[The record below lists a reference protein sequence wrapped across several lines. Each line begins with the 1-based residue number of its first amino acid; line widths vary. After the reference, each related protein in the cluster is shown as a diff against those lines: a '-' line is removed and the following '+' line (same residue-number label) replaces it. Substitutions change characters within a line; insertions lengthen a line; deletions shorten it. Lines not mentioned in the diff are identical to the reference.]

1 MVQTAEKRLVWFEL
15 EPKEGFSHLIGR
27 SSITVEKKFAEKR
40 KYHLWQINNILTE

>member
-15 EPKEGFSHLIGR
+15 EPKEGFSHLMG
-27 SSITVEKKFAEKR
+27 SSLTVEKKFAEKR